1 MTKSTAIWM
10 YNRSKISS
18 LFQAYANPSWEK
30 QKAFIGITHE
40 MQECGGHD
48 IRITGYNCSFFS
60 CAYKCGDK
68 LIYHTYARKYEYQ
81 L

>member
-1 MTKSTAIWM
+1 MTRDNAIWA
-10 YNRSKISS
+10 YNSSKISS
-18 LFQAYANPSWEK
+18 LFQAYANPSWAK
-30 QKAFIGITHE
+30 QKAFIDIMHE

-48 IRITGYNCSFFS
+48 MRITGHSCNFFS
-60 CAYKCGDK
+60 CAYKRGDK

>member
-1 MTKSTAIWM
+1 MTRDYAIWA
-10 YNRSKISS
+10 YNRSEISS
-18 LFQAYANPSWEK
+18 LFQAYANPSWAK
-30 QKAFIGITHE
+30 QKAFIDIMHE
-40 MQECGGHD
+40 MQESGGYD
-48 IRITGYNCSFFS
+48 MRITGHSSNFFS

>member
-1 MTKSTAIWM
+1 MTREHAIWA
-10 YNRSKISS
+10 YNRSKISR
-18 LFQAYANPSWEK
+18 LHQAYANPSDAK
-30 QKAFIGITHE
+30 IVAFAEIVRE

-48 IRITGYNCSFFS
+48 MRITGYNCNFFS

-68 LIYHTYARKYEYQ
+68 LIYYTYARKYEYQ